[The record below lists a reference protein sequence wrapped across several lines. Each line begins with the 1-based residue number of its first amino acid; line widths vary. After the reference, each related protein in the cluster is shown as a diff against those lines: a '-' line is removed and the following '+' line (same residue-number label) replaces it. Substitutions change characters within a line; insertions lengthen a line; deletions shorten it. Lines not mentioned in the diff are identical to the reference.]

1 MRPDT
6 AIGRTALVLPGGRS
20 SSIRLGR
27 QAVLAWL
34 QVAPRKYDVDT
45 TLLLVTELLARA
57 TSRSTGAFVL
67 MVGEHELVIA
77 GRGTGADHPHGGQPL
92 DPVDAKLLGE
102 LAAEL
107 QLITALADRWGSEW
121 CLADGAE
128 PTWVVWFEC
137 RPSTAPQGSR

>member
-1 MRPDT
+1 VRPDS

-57 TSRSTGAFVL
+57 TSRSTGPFVL
-67 MVGEHELVIA
+67 TVGEHERSLRVEVREPTTA
-77 GRGTGADHPHGGQPL
+77 RGAAL

-107 QLITALADRWGSEW
+107 QLITALADSWGSEW
-121 CLADGAE
+121 CLADEAG

-137 RPSTAPQGSR
+137 RPSTAPPGTR

>member
-1 MRPDT
+1 VRPDT

-67 MVGEHELVIA
+67 MVGEHELALRVEVREPTS
-77 GRGTGADHPHGGQPL
+77 GGGQPI

>member
-1 MRPDT
+1 VRPDT

-34 QVAPRKYDVDT
+34 QVAPRRYDTDT
-45 TLLLVTELLARA
+45 SLLLVTELLARA
-57 TSRSTGAFVL
+57 TSRSTGPFML
-67 MVGEHELVIA
+67 MVGEHDRALRVEV
-77 GRGTGADHPHGGQPL
+77 REPMSVGGPQV
-92 DPVDAKLLGE
+92 DPVDAKLLAE

-121 CLADGAE
+121 CLADDAD

-137 RPSTAPQGSR
+137 GPSTAPPGSGR